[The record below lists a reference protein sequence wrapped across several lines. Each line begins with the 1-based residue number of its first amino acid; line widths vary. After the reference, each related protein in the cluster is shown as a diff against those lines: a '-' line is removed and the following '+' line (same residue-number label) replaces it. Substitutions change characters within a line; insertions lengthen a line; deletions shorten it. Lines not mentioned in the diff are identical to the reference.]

1 MGLSKYLEL
10 SLYFKNIKLSICA
23 FMQTKDPKTFIY
35 QVLVKSITRKS
46 SLFGKSAKVSQKNA
60 KNRLAVI
67 FLAFFPLR
75 PYRQISIPVAI
86 KHDPTQHRKC
96 KSR

>member
-1 MGLSKYLEL
+1 MGH
-10 SLYFKNIKLSICA
+10 YFLDIRCL
-23 FMQTKDPKTFIY
+23 
-35 QVLVKSITRKS
+35 VLVKSITSKS

-75 PYRQISIPVAI
+75 PYRQISIPVATY
-86 KHDPTQHRKC
+86 KA
-96 KSR
+96 